1 MKDYIGFVYMW
12 INKLNGKKY
21 IGKHK
26 GKIEDGYI
34 GSGTIFKQAVEKY
47 GLENFERVIL
57 YYEYDNE
64 ENLSSKECEIINEMN
79 AVFSSDYYNLVNI
92 KGGIIGNEAR
102 EKMSKSGKRKNSF
115 RRI

>member
-1 MKDYIGFVYMW
+1 MVKSTF
-12 INKLNGKKY
+12 
-21 IGKHK
+21 GKHR
-26 GKIEDGYI
+26 GKIDDGYL
-34 GSGTIFKQAVEKY
+34 GSGTIFKQAVKKY

-64 ENLSSKECEIINEMN
+64 DNLLNKECEIINELN

-92 KGGIIGNEAR
+92 KGGIIGNEVR